1 MNPKSRQRAELILQ
15 VRSGQM
21 TATQAARTLGISRQA
36 YYQWERRALQAMM
49 SALEDQPSGRP
60 KIPIDPEKQKLND
73 RVRELEQQVQQHQ
86 QKEELREIL
95 SQWEDREDLPPSK
108 KNPR

>member
-1 MNPKSRQRAELILQ
+1 MNPKARQRAELILQ

-21 TATQAARTLGISRQA
+21 TATQAAKTLGISRQA

-49 SALEDQPSGRP
+49 SALEDQPTGRP
-60 KIPIDPEKQKLND
+60 KHPVDVEKQKLND
-73 RVRELEQQVQQHQ
+73 RIQQLEHQ
-86 QKEELREIL
+86 LQEHEQNEELREIL

>member
-1 MNPKSRQRAELILQ
+1 MNPKAQQRAELILQ

-21 TATQAARTLGISRQA
+21 TAAQAARTLGISRQA

-60 KIPIDPEKQKLND
+60 KSPIDVEKQNLND
-73 RVRELEQQVQQHQ
+73 RIQQLEQQVREQQQ
-86 QKEELREIL
+86 REQIQEILRE
-95 SQWEDREDLPPSK
+95 WEEREDLPPSK

>member
-1 MNPKSRQRAELILQ
+1 MNPKARQRAELILQ

-21 TATQAARTLGISRQA
+21 TATQAAKTLGISRQA

-60 KIPIDPEKQKLND
+60 KNPSDPEKQKLND
-73 RVRELEQQVQQHQ
+73 RIEELEQQVQEQ
-86 QKEELREIL
+86 QRREELHQIVSE
-95 SQWEDREDLPPSK
+95 WMDRKDLPPSK

>member
-1 MNPKSRQRAELILQ
+1 MNPKARQRAELILQ

-21 TATQAARTLGISRQA
+21 TAADAARTLGISRQA

-60 KIPIDPEKQKLND
+60 RIPIDPEKQKLND
-73 RVRELEQQVQQHQ
+73 RVKELEQQVQQHQ
-86 QKEELREIL
+86 RMDDLRQIVSEWMD
-95 SQWEDREDLPPSK
+95 QEDLPPSK

>member
-60 KIPIDPEKQKLND
+60 RTSIDPEKQKLND
-73 RVRELEQQVQQHQ
+73 RVKELEQQVQEHQ
-86 QKEELREIL
+86 RREDLRQIVSEWMD
-95 SQWEDREDLPPSK
+95 QEDLPPSK
-108 KNPR
+108 KNLR

>member
-1 MNPKSRQRAELILQ
+1 MNLKARQRAELILQ

-21 TATQAARTLGISRQA
+21 TASQAAKTLGISRQA

-49 SALEDQPSGRP
+49 NALEDQPSGRP
-60 KIPIDPEKQKLND
+60 KIPVDVEKQNLND
-73 RVRELEQQVQQHQ
+73 RIQELEHQLQQHQ
-86 QKEELREIL
+86 QRQELREIL
-95 SQWEDREDLPPSK
+95 SQWEEREDLPPSK

>member
-1 MNPKSRQRAELILQ
+1 MNPKAQQRAQLILQ

-49 SALEDQPSGRP
+49 NALEDQPSGRP
-60 KIPIDPEKQKLND
+60 KNPVDAEKQTLND
-73 RVRELEQQVQQHQ
+73 RIQQLEQQLQQHQ
-86 QKEELREIL
+86 QREELRQIL
-95 SQWEDREDLPPSK
+95 SQWKDRQDLPPSK

>member
-1 MNPKSRQRAELILQ
+1 MNPKARQRAELIFQ

-21 TATQAARTLGISRQA
+21 SAADAARTLGISRQA

>member
-1 MNPKSRQRAELILQ
+1 MNPKARQRAELLLQ

-49 SALEDQPSGRP
+49 NALEDQPSGRP
-60 KIPIDPEKQKLND
+60 KHPVDVEKNTLND
-73 RVRELEQQVQQHQ
+73 RIQQLEQQLQQHQ
-86 QKEELREIL
+86 QREELRQIL
-95 SQWEDREDLPPSK
+95 SQWSDRQDLPPSK